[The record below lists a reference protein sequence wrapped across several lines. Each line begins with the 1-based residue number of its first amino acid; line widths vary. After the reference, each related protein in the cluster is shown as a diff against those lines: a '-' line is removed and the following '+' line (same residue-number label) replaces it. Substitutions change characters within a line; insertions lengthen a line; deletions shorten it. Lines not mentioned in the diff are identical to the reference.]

1 VTPSLAL
8 LLLASAPQAPVI
20 PPTAFVGVDVLPMD
34 RDELLRD
41 QTVIVRDGRIVALGA
56 AKDVA
61 VPEDAQ
67 RVDGHGK
74 TLMPGLADMHVH
86 SWEEADLVL
95 FLANGVT
102 TVRNMFGSPMH
113 VRWRDQVAKG
123 ELLGPTIVTA
133 GPIIDGDPPV
143 WPGSTVLVDPAG
155 AEQVVIDQ
163 KEAGYDFLKVYE
175 KLSLETYDAIVAAA
189 REHGMRVMGHVPR
202 AVDLAHVIE
211 SGQKSVEHLD
221 GWVEHVQADDSPYL
235 GKVKWENEGEAWK
248 HVDAKK
254 LAATAEACAKA
265 GTWNCPTLVV
275 YQKWVVADE
284 VDAMFARP
292 EMQYASPMMRTFWAP
307 KYNYLGK
314 MAKETILS
322 LRGSDADRKRVLGV
336 LHASGARILLG
347 TDVGNPFVVPGF
359 SLHEELANLVASG
372 LSSYEALRAGT
383 SGAAEFLG
391 ESEEWGSVAV
401 GRRADLLLL
410 EADPRTDVANAA
422 RRVGVMVRGRWLP
435 EEDLRKRLEELAAK
449 YRQPK

>member
-1 VTPSLAL
+1 MIPAL
-8 LLLASAPQAPVI
+8 LLAFLGQSPVP

-41 QTVIVRDGRIVALGA
+41 QTVVVREGKIAALGPS
-56 AKDVA
+56 KDVA
-61 VPEDAQ
+61 VPEDALRIDGRG
-67 RVDGHGK
+67 RV
-74 TLMPGLADMHVH
+74 LMPGLADMHVH
-86 SWEEADLVL
+86 SWDDDDLLL
-95 FLANGVT
+95 FVANGVT

-113 VRWRDQVAKG
+113 VRWRKEIADG

-143 WPGSTVLVDPAG
+143 WPGSTVLVDPAD
-155 AEQVVIDQ
+155 AEKVVLEQ

-175 KLSLETYDAIVAAA
+175 KLSRETYDAVVAAA
-189 REHGMRVMGHVPR
+189 KKHGMRVMGHVPR
-202 AVDLAHVIE
+202 SVDLAHAIE
-211 SGQKSVEHLD
+211 SGQKSIEHLD
-221 GWVEHVQADDSPYL
+221 GWAEAAQADDSPHRGPVSL
-235 GKVKWENEGEAWK
+235 RDEGAAWK

-254 LAATAEACAKA
+254 IAASAEAAAKA

-284 VDAMFARP
+284 MEAMLARP
-292 EMQYASPMMRTFWAP
+292 EMKYASPMLRTFWDP

-314 MAKETILS
+314 MPAETIRS
-322 LRGSDADRKRVLGV
+322 LRDSDVDRKRTVGI
-336 LHASGARILLG
+336 LHANGARILLG
-347 TDVGNPFVVPGF
+347 TDMGNPFVVPGF

-372 LSSYEALRAGT
+372 LSPYEALRAGT

-391 ESEEWGSVAV
+391 ESESWGSVAV

-422 RRVGVMVRGRWLP
+422 RRVGVMTRGRWLS
-435 EEDLRKRLEELAAK
+435 EADLHGRLEELAAK
-449 YRQPK
+449 YRPEAPK